1 MLHLLLL
8 RLLLCIGGVAV
19 RYQCDFLIQGD
30 DGEVIVGRARAFDA
44 RNLPQAIKWVDEK
57 VQSAPEIFH
66 KAYAVRL
73 RHDDKVVWLKALGA
87 LHARRT

>member
-1 MLHLLLL
+1 MLRLLLL
-8 RLLLCIGGVAV
+8 RLLLCVGGVAV
-19 RYQCDFLIQGD
+19 RYQCDFLIQGN
-30 DGEVIVGRARAFDA
+30 DGEITLAGARAFDA

-57 VQSAPEIFH
+57 MQSAPEIFH